1 MPLTIE
7 FKEVFK
13 ASIDRDPEFGHE
25 VLRGAVQC
33 LLDNDL
39 ATGRAVLRNYV
50 NATIGFK
57 LLARAM
63 GGQEKS
69 LMRMLSPNG
78 NPVASNLFRV
88 VHELQQF
95 NQIQLK
101 VAAVP
106 VECADQVATHPDTH
120 RSARTTANVSA
131 ET

>member
-13 ASIDRDPEFGHE
+13 ANIEQDPEFGHE

-39 ATGRAVLRNYV
+39 AKGRAMLRNYV

-57 LLARAM
+57 QLARSI

-69 LMRMLSPNG
+69 LMRMLSPGG
-78 NPVASNLFRV
+78 NPSASNLFQMIY
-88 VHELQQF
+88 ELQRF
-95 NQIQLK
+95 NGVRLE
-101 VAAVP
+101 VN
-106 VECADQVATHPDTH
+106 ADATGNMEHSDVM
-120 RSARTTANVSA
+120 A
-131 ET
+131 

>member
-13 ASIDRDPEFGHE
+13 ASIERDPNFGHE

-39 ATGRAVLRNYV
+39 ATGRALLRNYV

-57 LLARAM
+57 QLAKSV

-69 LMRMLSPNG
+69 LMRMLSVNG
-78 NPVASNLFRV
+78 NPQAKNLFAIIDA
-88 VHELQQF
+88 LQRLNGF
-95 NQIQLK
+95 QLE
-101 VAAVP
+101 VRAV
-106 VECADQVATHPDTH
+106 
-120 RSARTTANVSA
+120 
-131 ET
+131 

>member
-13 ASIDRDPEFGHE
+13 ANIEQDPDFGHE

-39 ATGRAVLRNYV
+39 ATGRALLRNYV

-57 LLARAM
+57 QLAKST

-69 LMRMLSPNG
+69 LMRMLGSKG
-78 NPVASNLFRV
+78 NPQARNLFEIIA
-88 VHELQQF
+88 HLQECEG
-95 NQIQLK
+95 IHLK
-101 VAAVP
+101 VQTV
-106 VECADQVATHPDTH
+106 
-120 RSARTTANVSA
+120 R
-131 ET
+131 

>member
-13 ASIDRDPEFGHE
+13 ASIERDPNFGHE

-39 ATGRAVLRNYV
+39 ATGRALLRNYV

-57 LLARAM
+57 QLAKSV

-69 LMRMLSPNG
+69 LMRMLSVNG
-78 NPVASNLFRV
+78 NPQAKNLLAIIDA
-88 VHELQQF
+88 LQRLNGF
-95 NQIQLK
+95 QLE
-101 VAAVP
+101 VRAV
-106 VECADQVATHPDTH
+106 
-120 RSARTTANVSA
+120 
-131 ET
+131 

>member
-13 ASIDRDPEFGHE
+13 ANIEQDPNFGHE

-39 ATGRAVLRNYV
+39 ATGRALLRNYV

-57 LLARAM
+57 QLAKST

-69 LMRMLSPNG
+69 LMRMLSVNG
-78 NPVASNLFRV
+78 NPQAKNLFAIIDA
-88 VHELQQF
+88 LQRLNGF
-95 NQIQLK
+95 QLE
-101 VAAVP
+101 VRAV
-106 VECADQVATHPDTH
+106 
-120 RSARTTANVSA
+120 
-131 ET
+131 

>member
-13 ASIDRDPEFGHE
+13 ASIERDPDFGHE

-39 ATGRAVLRNYV
+39 ATGRALLRNYV

-57 LLARAM
+57 QLAKSV

-69 LMRMLSPNG
+69 LMRMLSVNG
-78 NPVASNLFRV
+78 NPQAKNLFAIIDA
-88 VHELQQF
+88 LQRLNGF
-95 NQIQLK
+95 QLE
-101 VAAVP
+101 VRAV
-106 VECADQVATHPDTH
+106 
-120 RSARTTANVSA
+120 
-131 ET
+131 